1 MSKKK
6 RPSSEG
12 QDTAKEY
19 VEIPLPELV
28 DDSFEKGRVF
38 QYGTARWAYG
48 FLLFIIVGCVLT
60 AATELP
66 NGFFLVWGFLLL
78 PTVALLLISKYEIR
92 HDREGFSVC
101 LGKRVLR
108 RHSWSE
114 VTAVDIHK
122 RVFVNGKKLF
132 AEPSMS
138 GYEAF
143 YDRAHAASKRKSQPK
158 PAAKAERNT
167 PKPTEQQEESPE
179 SKGYIEIDLS
189 RVKGKLSEL
198 NDKLYDGYERAL
210 IGRKFDGE
218 NSLGGDP
225 KKQGRLALPRFYAIV
240 GYVGIFVILFIVGG
254 ITIAQG
260 VIEIPLLLGF
270 SVFIALGAALVLI
283 GKYEIHYDEN
293 GFSTRLGKKIL
304 RQYAWSEVT
313 GVANYTTVY
322 VNGKKLFADHDLDG
336 FGFFYE
342 KARMA
347 CKGRKGK
354 TTPSEK
360 KQKDRKKN
368 REVTPRHK
376 TATPLIS
383 STEK

>member
-6 RPSSEG
+6 SPTEEG
-12 QDTAKEY
+12 NDTPKNC

-66 NGFFLVWGFLLL
+66 DGFFLVWGFLLL

-108 RHSWSE
+108 RYIWSE
-114 VTAVDIHK
+114 VTGVDIQKH
-122 RVFVNGKKLF
+122 VFVNGKKLF

-143 YDRAHAASKRKSQPK
+143 YDRARAASKRKSQPK

-167 PKPTEQQEESPE
+167 PKPTEQQEESPK

-189 RVKGKLSEL
+189 RIKGKLSDI

-218 NSLGGDP
+218 NSLGLDP

-240 GYVGIFVILFIVGG
+240 GYVGIFVILFIVVG
-254 ITIAQG
+254 ITVAQG
-260 VIEIPLLLGF
+260 GIEIPMLLGF

-360 KQKDRKKN
+360 KQKDRKK
-368 REVTPRHK
+368 TGK
-376 TATPLIS
+376 
-383 STEK
+383 

>member
-6 RPSSEG
+6 RPSEEG
-12 QDTAKEY
+12 KDTPKDF
-19 VEIPLPELV
+19 VEIPLPELT
-28 DDSFEKGRVF
+28 DDSFDKGRVF

-48 FLLFIIVGCVLT
+48 FLLFIIAGCVLT
-60 AATELP
+60 AATKIP
-66 NGFFLVWGFLLL
+66 DGFFLVWGFLLL
-78 PTVALLLISKYEIR
+78 PTVALLLLAKYEIR

-114 VTAVDIHK
+114 VTAVDIQK
-122 RVFVNGKKLF
+122 RVYVNGKKLL

-143 YDRAHAASKRKSQPK
+143 YDRAHAAAKKKSKDQPATH
-158 PAAKAERNT
+158 PAENS
-167 PKPTEQQEESPE
+167 PEPLEQQEESPR

-218 NSLGGDP
+218 NSLGLDP

-240 GYVGIFVILFIVGG
+240 GYAAILVTLFIVVG
-254 ITIAQG
+254 ITVAQG
-260 VIEIPLLLGF
+260 GIEIPLLLGF

-293 GFSTRLGKKIL
+293 GFSTRLGKKVL

-313 GVANYTTVY
+313 GIANYTTVY
-322 VNGKKLFADHDLDG
+322 VNGKKLFVDHTVEG

-342 KARMA
+342 YAKRA
-347 CKGRKGK
+347 CKGGKGK
-354 TTPSEK
+354 PTPPSEK
-360 KQKDRKKN
+360 KKKSRKNTGK
-368 REVTPRHK
+368 
-376 TATPLIS
+376 
-383 STEK
+383 

>member
-6 RPSSEG
+6 SPTEEG
-12 QDTAKEY
+12 KDIPENC
-19 VEIPLPELV
+19 VEIPLPDLV
-28 DDSFEKGRVF
+28 DDSFDKGRVF

-48 FLLFIIVGCVLT
+48 FLLFIIVGCVLI

-66 NGFFLVWGFLLL
+66 DGLFLVSGFLLL

-101 LGKRVLR
+101 IGKRVLR

-114 VTAVDIHK
+114 VTAVDSQK

-143 YDRAHAASKRKSQPK
+143 YDRAHAACKRKSQPK
-158 PAAKAERNT
+158 PTAKA
-167 PKPTEQQEESPE
+167 PQVPQKSTEEKDQATG
-179 SKGYIEIDLS
+179 SKGFIEIDLS
-189 RVKGKLSEL
+189 GLT
-198 NDKLYDGYERAL
+198 DKLYDGYERVL

-218 NSLGGDP
+218 NSLGLDP

-240 GYVGIFVILFIVGG
+240 GYAGILVTLFIVGG
-254 ITIAQG
+254 ITVAQG
-260 VIEIPLLLGF
+260 GIEIPLLLGF

-322 VNGKKLFADHDLDG
+322 VNGKKLFVDHDLDG

-347 CKGRKGK
+347 CKGRKSK
-354 TTPSEK
+354 TAPSEK
-360 KQKDRKKN
+360 KQKDRKKT
-368 REVTPRHK
+368 RK
-376 TATPLIS
+376 
-383 STEK
+383 

>member
-1 MSKKK
+1 MSQKK
-6 RPSSEG
+6 RPTEEG
-12 QDTAKEY
+12 KDTPKNC
-19 VEIPLPELV
+19 VEIPLPELA
-28 DDSFEKGRVF
+28 DDSFDKGRVF

-48 FLLFIIVGCVLT
+48 FLLFIIVGCVLI

-66 NGFFLVWGFLLL
+66 DGLFLVSGFLLL

-108 RHSWSE
+108 RHIWSE

-143 YDRAHAASKRKSQPK
+143 YDRAHAASKRKRPSK
-158 PAAKAERNT
+158 PTAQASKDP
-167 PKPTEQQEESPE
+167 PKPTKRKDESPE
-179 SKGYIEIDLS
+179 TKGYFEIDLS
-189 RVKGKLSEL
+189 KIT
-198 NDKLYDGYERAL
+198 DKLYDGYERAL

-218 NSLGGDP
+218 NSPGLDP

-240 GYVGIFVILFIVGG
+240 GYAAILLTLFIVVG
-254 ITIAQG
+254 ITVVQG
-260 VIEIPLLLGF
+260 GIEIPLILGF
-270 SVFIALGAALVLI
+270 SVFIAIGAALVLI

-313 GVANYTTVY
+313 GVENYTTVY
-322 VNGKKLFADHDLDG
+322 VGGKKLFVDHTVDG

-360 KQKDRKKN
+360 KKKDRKK
-368 REVTPRHK
+368 TGK
-376 TATPLIS
+376 
-383 STEK
+383 

>member
-6 RPSSEG
+6 SSTEEG
-12 QDTAKEY
+12 KDTSKGY
-19 VEIPLPELV
+19 VEIPMPELV
-28 DDSFEKGRVF
+28 DDSFDKGRVF

-48 FLLFIIVGCVLT
+48 FLLLIIVGCVLT

-66 NGFFLVWGFLLL
+66 DGLFLVWGFLLL
-78 PTVALLLISKYEIR
+78 PTAALFLISKYEIH

-114 VTAVDIHK
+114 VTAVDSQK

-143 YDRAHAASKRKSQPK
+143 YDRAHAACKRKRPSK
-158 PAAKAERNT
+158 PTAQASKDP
-167 PKPTEQQEESPE
+167 PKPTKRKDESPE
-179 SKGYIEIDLS
+179 TKGYFEIDLS
-189 RVKGKLSEL
+189 KIT
-198 NDKLYDGYERAL
+198 DKLYDGYQHVL

-218 NSLGGDP
+218 NSLGLDP

-240 GYVGIFVILFIVGG
+240 GYAGILVTLFIVGG
-254 ITIAQG
+254 ITVVQG
-260 VIEIPLLLGF
+260 GIEIPVVLGF
-270 SVFIALGAALVLI
+270 SVFIALGIVLVLL

-322 VNGKKLFADHDLDG
+322 VNGRKLFVEHDLDG

-360 KQKDRKKN
+360 KQKDRKK
-368 REVTPRHK
+368 TGK
-376 TATPLIS
+376 
-383 STEK
+383 

>member
-6 RPSSEG
+6 SPAEEG
-12 QDTAKEY
+12 KDTPKEY

-48 FLLFIIVGCVLT
+48 FLLFIIIACVLIVT
-60 AATELP
+60 TELP
-66 NGFFLVWGFLLL
+66 DGLLFVSGFLLL

-108 RHSWSE
+108 RYSWSE
-114 VTAVDIHK
+114 VTGVDIHM

-143 YDRAHAASKRKSQPK
+143 YDRAHAACKRKRQPK
-158 PAAKAERNT
+158 PTAQAEKNT
-167 PKPTEQQEESPE
+167 PKPVEQQEESPK

-189 RVKGKLSEL
+189 RVKGKLSDI

-218 NSLGGDP
+218 NSLGLDP

-240 GYVGIFVILFIVGG
+240 GYAAILVTLFIFVGITV
-254 ITIAQG
+254 AQG
-260 VIEIPLLLGF
+260 GIEIPMLLGF

-283 GKYEIHYDEN
+283 EKYEIHYDEN
-293 GFSTRLGKKIL
+293 GFSTRLGKKVL
-304 RQYAWSEVT
+304 RQYSWSDVT

-347 CKGRKGK
+347 CKGRKAK
-354 TTPSEK
+354 TAPSEK
-360 KQKDRKKN
+360 KQKDRKK
-368 REVTPRHK
+368 TGK
-376 TATPLIS
+376 
-383 STEK
+383 

>member
-6 RPSSEG
+6 RPSEEG
-12 QDTAKEY
+12 KDTPKDC
-19 VEIPLPELV
+19 VEIPLPELT

-48 FLLFIIVGCVLT
+48 FLLFIIAGCVLT
-60 AATELP
+60 AVTEIPDGL
-66 NGFFLVWGFLLL
+66 FLVWGFLLL
-78 PTVALLLISKYEIR
+78 PTVALLLLAKYEIR

-101 LGKRVLR
+101 ISKRVFR

-114 VTAVDIHK
+114 VTAVDRQK

-143 YDRAHAASKRKSQPK
+143 YDRAHAACKRKRQPN
-158 PAAKAERNT
+158 PAAKAPKNT
-167 PKPTEQQEESPE
+167 PKPTEGKDESPK
-179 SKGYIEIDLS
+179 SKGFIEIDLS
-189 RVKGKLSEL
+189 KLT
-198 NDKLYDGYERAL
+198 DKLYDGYERAL

-218 NSLGGDP
+218 NSLGLDP

-240 GYVGIFVILFIVGG
+240 GYAGILVTLFIVGG
-254 ITIAQG
+254 ITVAQG
-260 VIEIPLLLGF
+260 GIEIPMVLGF
-270 SVFIALGAALVLI
+270 SAFIALGAALVLI

-293 GFSTRLGKKIL
+293 GFSTRLGKKVL

-322 VNGKKLFADHDLDG
+322 VNGKKLFVDHTVEG

-342 KARMA
+342 YAKRA
-347 CKGRKGK
+347 CKGGKGK

-360 KQKDRKKN
+360 KQKNRKNTGK
-368 REVTPRHK
+368 
-376 TATPLIS
+376 
-383 STEK
+383 